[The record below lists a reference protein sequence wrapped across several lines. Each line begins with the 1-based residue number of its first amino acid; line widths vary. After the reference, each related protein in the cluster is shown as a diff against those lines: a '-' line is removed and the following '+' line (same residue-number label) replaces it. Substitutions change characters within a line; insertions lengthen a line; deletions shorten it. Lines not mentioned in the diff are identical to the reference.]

1 MSRASLPPVPVIEW
15 SPNGVVLL
23 DPATGKLTQGD
34 SLASIRSKIT
44 GDEVVIALSR
54 RSSFIR
60 TARLPDASKSEVQ
73 KILQLQIGT
82 LFPVQPADTAVDFY
96 LTDNKNGEGRL
107 AVVAAIKSDVLKT
120 VMAELIAAGLKTRAI
135 VPAALGSALLAHQK
149 QLSLAAVVQETPEGL
164 AIDLIEDG
172 ELKAARVTPMPGA
185 AHLEAEIARSFA
197 AAKMDPA
204 QVVSTGGMEHSGWQ
218 SDPRST
224 LALLADCQLPISLEP
239 PDLVA
244 KRELNRVKRFRR
256 VSIWLWVAVIMLAA
270 VLFDQRVTQQ
280 QAVTSGEK
288 KWTKILAKKRESKR
302 EAESKLKELRKV
314 ETVLNLGFEPR
325 QRLVDVVS
333 IVTKLTPE
341 GLWVTGMTTERGKPA
356 TLRGTALNGEAVTKF
371 LEQLSANPRFRDVKL
386 IFANNGQIEKTAVV
400 QFSMT
405 FHVVGNFSLDS
416 EEYKP

>member
-34 SLASIRSKIT
+34 SLASIRSKIP

-82 LFPVQPADTAVDFY
+82 LFPVQPAETAVDFY

-120 VMAELIAAGLKTRAI
+120 VMAELTASGLKTRAI

-185 AHLEAEIARSFA
+185 ANLDSEIARSFA
-197 AAKMDPA
+197 AAKMEPA
-204 QVVSTGGMEHSGWQ
+204 QVIATGGLEHSGWQ

-224 LALLADCQLPISLEP
+224 LAQLADCQLPISLEP

-244 KRELNRVKRFRR
+244 KRELDRVRRFRR
-256 VSIWLWVAVIMLAA
+256 ITIWLWVAVIMLAA

-280 QAVTSGEK
+280 QAVTAGEK

-341 GLWVTGMTTERGKPA
+341 GLWVTGMTMERGKLA

-405 FHVVGNFSLDS
+405 FHVIGNFSLDS

>member
-1 MSRASLPPVPVIEW
+1 MSRATLPPVPVIEW
-15 SPNGVVLL
+15 SPTGVVLF
-23 DPATGKLTQGD
+23 DPSTGKLVQGD
-34 SLASIRSKIT
+34 DLASIRSKIT
-44 GDEVVIALSR
+44 GDEVVVALSR

-120 VMAELIAAGLKTRAI
+120 VMAELTAAGLKTRAI

-149 QLSLAAVVQETPEGL
+149 QLALAAIVQETPEGL

-172 ELKAARVTPMPGA
+172 ELKVARVTPMPGA
-185 AHLEAEIARSFA
+185 ANIDTEVARSFA

-204 QVVSTGGMEHSGWQ
+204 QILATGGMEHAGWQ

-224 LALLADCQLPISLEP
+224 LAQLADSQLPINLEP

-244 KRELNRVKRFRR
+244 KRELARVKRFRR
-256 VSIWLWVAVIMLAA
+256 VAIWLWVAVIMLAA

-280 QAVTSGEK
+280 QAVTAGEK
-288 KWTKILAKKRESKR
+288 KWTRILSKKREEKR
-302 EAESKLKELRKV
+302 VAEAKLKELRKV

-341 GLWVTGMTTERGKPA
+341 GLWVTGMTAERGKPA
-356 TLRGTALNGEAVTKF
+356 TLRGTALNGEAVTKY

-405 FHVVGNFSLDS
+405 FHVIGNFSLDS